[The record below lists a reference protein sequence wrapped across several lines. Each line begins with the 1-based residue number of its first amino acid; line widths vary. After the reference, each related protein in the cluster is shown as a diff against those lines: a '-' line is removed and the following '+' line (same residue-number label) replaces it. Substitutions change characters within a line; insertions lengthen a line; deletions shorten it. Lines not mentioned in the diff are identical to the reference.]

1 MVSHQ
6 HDAIIR
12 AARAQ
17 VRVEIRSRFR
27 AVRALSHGYLPVVR
41 LASRGSSS
49 LSTSHSSPCESKYLA
64 FPVAICSTRP
74 ANRAFPVPAAGRNWT
89 TKAWSAGSESGD
101 RKRSDIVALPGTAKS
116 SAGTSCEV
124 HLGRGRAYKYILACI
139 NCDSAAL
146 EFVHGQTR
154 NTVACPI
161 PRSTL
166 APSLSMSTP
175 SA

>member
-17 VRVEIRSRFR
+17 VRVEIRSRFM
-27 AVRALSHGYLPVVR
+27 AVRALSHGYLSVVR

-74 ANRAFPVPAAGRNWT
+74 ANRSPPVLVAGRNCT
-89 TKAWSAGSESGD
+89 TKAWSAGSEFGD
-101 RKRSDIVALPGTAKS
+101 RKRSDIVALPRTAES
-116 SAGTSCEV
+116 SAGAFCDV
-124 HLGRGRAYKYILACI
+124 HLGCGRAYKYIPVCI
-139 NCDSAAL
+139 NCGPAAL
-146 EFVHGQTR
+146 VSVHGQTR

-161 PRSTL
+161 PRSAL
-166 APSLSMSTP
+166 APSLSTSTP